1 VLPGSVS
8 RANKEDKFRE
18 NNHSGLTT
26 SSPNAVLAIGRY
38 NLSALFS
45 GRLLLPFRPP
55 PLCRESPLFAVRS
68 IDKTNGASQP
78 TIKQQFVHS
87 YHATLKTVRLYRN
100 VAVDSRGQS
109 SVATTTTV
117 RASHESRESDPLG
130 VGDRQCVRLLV
141 N

>member
-1 VLPGSVS
+1 
-8 RANKEDKFRE
+8 
-18 NNHSGLTT
+18 
-26 SSPNAVLAIGRY
+26 
-38 NLSALFS
+38 
-45 GRLLLPFRPP
+45 
-55 PLCRESPLFAVRS
+55 
-68 IDKTNGASQP
+68 
-78 TIKQQFVHS
+78 VHS

-141 N
+141 NYESSIRLYKLGLLLLSIFCSRGD